1 MSTNIVLF
9 SFIDCFQKE
18 LLELLRLVL
27 ACEETFDVRVHRL
40 MREAVRLPL
49 GVFVEDKIR
58 YFLCV
63 RSCQTGI
70 GLSDHL
76 CETLLIASHAQ
87 NRLFYTKRLKEL
99 RRHNAVRAF
108 GCAFLTGY

>member
-27 ACEETFDVRVHRL
+27 ACEEMFDVRIHRL

-70 GLSDHL
+70 GLFDHL
-76 CETLLIASHAQ
+76 CETLLIAPHAT
-87 NRLFYTKRLKEL
+87 NTMLLRLRIC
-99 RRHNAVRAF
+99 
-108 GCAFLTGY
+108 GIS